1 MATGVPYRIY
11 GGTKFY
17 DRAEVKTII
26 CYLKLINNTDDSQ
39 SLRRVINIPK
49 RGIGDTTIKNLSDF
63 ANSRD
68 ISLFEAIKVCD
79 ESEITPRTC
88 AKLKEFAGLILKF
101 KDAQKAY
108 SLKDFVTLVI
118 EKSG

>member
-17 DRAEVKTII
+17 DRAEVKTVL

-49 RGIGDTTIKNLSDF
+49 RGIGETTMKNLSDF
-63 ANSRD
+63 CKR
-68 ISLFEAIKVCD
+68 K
-79 ESEITPRTC
+79 R
-88 AKLKEFAGLILKF
+88 
-101 KDAQKAY
+101 Y
-108 SLKDFVTLVI
+108 
-118 EKSG
+118 